1 MKKIL
6 LFSAIL
12 SSFMWFSSCDPENVI
27 DNENKDTD
35 TLDYVWDE
43 TKVIDVKLNNTS
55 IECSSPNVS
64 INGQNAVIT
73 KKGTYK
79 LSGTLENG
87 QIVVNASGIV
97 RLLLNNVNITSQ
109 TTSAIYIADA
119 KRAIIFLPEGTNNT
133 ITDGPNYVMTADSIN
148 STIYSRDYMAIA
160 GSGKLTVNA
169 NYNSAISSRDE
180 LIIESGDITVKSV
193 GLGIKGKDYL
203 IINGG
208 KFNITSGGD
217 GLKSDKD
224 STENEGFIEI
234 NNGEF
239 DIISDQ
245 DAISAQTELRINNGT
260 FRITTGGGS
269 NFTADLISTKGLK
282 SQDRITIE
290 NGGFTLDCADNII
303 DADNH
308 LTINGGNFVLS
319 SGNKPLDSDSTLT
332 INGGTVQII
341 KSVKGIS
348 SHRIA
353 VNGGLVTVLSRNDC
367 MKASLGA
374 ELTTDDGSSISI
386 NGGMVTLSS
395 DKGDALDS
403 NGSILISGGAVTVQ
417 GSATKPDDAVSYRST
432 FKINGGSFYAA
443 GATSLLPQ
451 TDSEQNSLAVSFS
464 IIQPPGQIFCI
475 QTEAGATVAVFK
487 ATRYS
492 YFFMTS
498 IPALQT
504 GQTYHLYTG
513 GTVTGTDMGGYYA
526 DGVYTPGTK
535 KTTFTVSQKV
545 TSIKL

>member
-12 SSFMWFSSCDPENVI
+12 SSFLWFSSCDPENVI
-27 DNENKDTD
+27 DDQGKDTD

-43 TKVIDVKLNNTS
+43 TKVIDIKLNSTS
-55 IECSSPNVS
+55 IECNSTNVS

-109 TTSAIYIADA
+109 TTSAIYVADA
-119 KRAIIFLPEGTNNT
+119 KRAIIFLPEGTDNT

-180 LIIESGDITVKSV
+180 LIIESGDITVNSV

-332 INGGTVQII
+332 INDGTVQII

>member
-1 MKKIL
+1 MKKLL

-12 SSFMWFSSCDPENVI
+12 SSFLWFSSCDPENVI
-27 DNENKDTD
+27 DDQGKDTD

-43 TKVIDVKLNNTS
+43 TKVIDIKLNSTS
-55 IECSSPNVS
+55 IECNSANVT

-109 TTSAIYIADA
+109 TTSAIYVADA

-245 DAISAQTELRINNGT
+245 DAISAQTELRIKNGT

-269 NFTADLISTKGLK
+269 NFTSDLISAKGLK

-332 INGGTVQII
+332 INDGTVQII

-348 SHRIA
+348 SHHIA
-353 VNGGLVTVLSRNDC
+353 VNGGLVSVVSRNDC

-403 NGSILISGGAVTVQ
+403 NGSILIGGGAVIVQ

-432 FKINGGSFYAA
+432 FKINGGSMYAA

-451 TDSEQNSLAVSFS
+451 NDSQQNSLAVSFS

-475 QTEAGATVAVFK
+475 QTEAGVTVAAFK

-498 IPALQT
+498 FPGLET
-504 GQTYHLYTG
+504 GKTYNLYTG
-513 GTVTGTDMGGYYA
+513 GTLTGTDMGGYYV
-526 DGVYTPGTK
+526 DGVYTPGAK
-535 KTTFTVSQKV
+535 KTTFTVNQRV

>member
-1 MKKIL
+1 
-6 LFSAIL
+6 
-12 SSFMWFSSCDPENVI
+12 
-27 DNENKDTD
+27 
-35 TLDYVWDE
+35 
-43 TKVIDVKLNNTS
+43 
-55 IECSSPNVS
+55 
-64 INGQNAVIT
+64 
-73 KKGTYK
+73 
-79 LSGTLENG
+79 
-87 QIVVNASGIV
+87 
-97 RLLLNNVNITSQ
+97 
-109 TTSAIYIADA
+109 
-119 KRAIIFLPEGTNNT
+119 
-133 ITDGPNYVMTADSIN
+133 
-148 STIYSRDYMAIA
+148 MAIA

-180 LIIESGDITVKSV
+180 LIIESGDITVNSV

-239 DIISDQ
+239 DIVSDQ

>member
-27 DNENKDTD
+27 DDQGKDTD

-43 TKVIDVKLNNTS
+43 TKVIDIKLNSTS
-55 IECSSPNVS
+55 IECNSTNVS

-109 TTSAIYIADA
+109 TTSAIYVADA

-180 LIIESGDITVKSV
+180 LIIESGDITVNSV

-208 KFNITSGGD
+208 KFNIKSGGD

-239 DIISDQ
+239 DIVSDQ

-332 INGGTVQII
+332 INDGTVQII

>member
-6 LFSAIL
+6 LLSAIL
-12 SSFMWFSSCDPENVI
+12 GSFLWFSSCDPENVI

-35 TLDYVWDE
+35 TLDYAWDE

-119 KRAIIFLPEGTNNT
+119 KRAIIFLPEGTDNT

-160 GSGKLTVNA
+160 GNGKLTVNA

-239 DIISDQ
+239 DIVSDQ

>member
-12 SSFMWFSSCDPENVI
+12 SSFLWFSSCDPENVI
-27 DNENKDTD
+27 DDQGKDTD

-43 TKVIDVKLNNTS
+43 TKVIDIKLNSTS
-55 IECSSPNVS
+55 IECNSTNVS

-109 TTSAIYIADA
+109 TTSAIYVADA

-180 LIIESGDITVKSV
+180 LIIESGDIAVNSV

-208 KFNITSGGD
+208 KFNIKSGGD

-245 DAISAQTELRINNGT
+245 DAISAQTELRIKNGT

-269 NFTADLISTKGLK
+269 NFTSDLISAKGLK
-282 SQDRITIE
+282 SQE
-290 NGGFTLDCADNII
+290 AI
-303 DADNH
+303 DALLAAYPYLQFD
-308 LTINGGNFVLS
+308 
-319 SGNKPLDSDSTLT
+319 
-332 INGGTVQII
+332 TVRKII
-341 KSVKGIS
+341 YSI
-348 SHRIA
+348 RLPEEIA
-353 VNGGLVTVLSRNDC
+353 V
-367 MKASLGA
+367 M
-374 ELTTDDGSSISI
+374 
-386 NGGMVTLSS
+386 
-395 DKGDALDS
+395 
-403 NGSILISGGAVTVQ
+403 
-417 GSATKPDDAVSYRST
+417 
-432 FKINGGSFYAA
+432 
-443 GATSLLPQ
+443 
-451 TDSEQNSLAVSFS
+451 
-464 IIQPPGQIFCI
+464 
-475 QTEAGATVAVFK
+475 
-487 ATRYS
+487 
-492 YFFMTS
+492 
-498 IPALQT
+498 
-504 GQTYHLYTG
+504 
-513 GTVTGTDMGGYYA
+513 A
-526 DGVYTPGTK
+526 D
-535 KTTFTVSQKV
+535 
-545 TSIKL
+545 

>member
-119 KRAIIFLPEGTNNT
+119 KRAIIFLPEGTDNT

-160 GSGKLTVNA
+160 GNGKLTVNA

>member
-27 DNENKDTD
+27 DIEGKDTD

-119 KRAIIFLPEGTNNT
+119 KRAIIFLPEGTDNT

-160 GSGKLTVNA
+160 GNGKLTVNA

-180 LIIESGDITVKSV
+180 LIIESGDITVNSV

-208 KFNITSGGD
+208 KFNIKSGGD

-239 DIISDQ
+239 DIVSDQ

>member
-119 KRAIIFLPEGTNNT
+119 KRAIIFLPEGTDNT

-160 GSGKLTVNA
+160 GNGKLTVNA

-180 LIIESGDITVKSV
+180 LIIESGDITVNSV

-208 KFNITSGGD
+208 KFNIKSGGD

-239 DIISDQ
+239 DIVSDQ
-245 DAISAQTELRINNGT
+245 DAISAQTELRIKNGT

-269 NFTADLISTKGLK
+269 NFTSDLISAKGLK

>member
-12 SSFMWFSSCDPENVI
+12 SSFLWFSSCDPENVI
-27 DNENKDTD
+27 DDQGKDTD

-119 KRAIIFLPEGTNNT
+119 KRAIIFLPEGTDNT

-160 GSGKLTVNA
+160 GNGKLTVNA

-239 DIISDQ
+239 DIVSDQ
-245 DAISAQTELRINNGT
+245 DAISAQTELRIKNGT